1 MSGSQMAAGLPVGRA
16 LYLVFFALLSGCGGQ
31 SPPPFPPPEVSI
43 ATVRP
48 RLVADWDD
56 YTGRVQAVDTVEIR
70 PRVAGYLSGVHFVE
84 GALVEKG
91 ALLFTVDDREY
102 LAAVEEARADLA
114 RAEARLEAAQK
125 ELTRADALI
134 GQRAISQGEFDARQ
148 AEQRQAR
155 ADQQAARAAVARA
168 DLHLSFTRIHAPIAG
183 RAGEAL
189 ATPGNLVVAG
199 ESLLT
204 TVVSTDPVH
213 VVFDAHEEAFLRYQ
227 RLPQQGKRE
236 VRIGITG
243 EEGYPHRGELDF
255 VDNVLNPSTG
265 TLRSRAIV
273 SNPEGRLTPGLFA
286 RVRLIAGP
294 ETSALLVHEQALL
307 TDQDRRYV
315 YVLDAENSAR
325 RQDVV
330 LGRRLDGLRVVL
342 EGLSEGDRVIVDG
355 VRKIFFSGQPV
366 NPREVPMEEPDA
378 GVPAA

>member
-1 MSGSQMAAGLPVGRA
+1 MAAGLPVGRA

-236 VRIGITG
+236 VRIGNR
-243 EEGYPHRGELDF
+243 RGGLSASRRAGF
-255 VDNVLNPSTG
+255 CGQRSQSVHGHAPQPSDRFQSG
-265 TLRSRAIV
+265 GQAD
-273 SNPEGRLTPGLFA
+273 A
-286 RVRLIAGP
+286 RV
-294 ETSALLVHEQALL
+294 VC
-307 TDQDRRYV
+307 
-315 YVLDAENSAR
+315 
-325 RQDVV
+325 
-330 LGRRLDGLRVVL
+330 
-342 EGLSEGDRVIVDG
+342 
-355 VRKIFFSGQPV
+355 
-366 NPREVPMEEPDA
+366 PREVDGGPGDECPA
-378 GVPAA
+378 GARAGAAD